1 MKDREKFMLAQVA
14 LRLEL
19 LAGMAGKC
27 ECPPRLCKLAGVM
40 SEVIEAYINNPK
52 DNFTLFAE
60 MTQTNGKKILLLRQS
75 WTGSRRTWRI
85 CSGCCL

>member
-60 MTQTNGKKILLLRQS
+60 MTQGFLFDVEKFLLS
-75 WTGSRRTWRI
+75 TEI
-85 CSGCCL
+85 F